1 MERWGVFRRRYPY
14 KEDGSIKSGEW
25 NNGTLVQT
33 LIEKNLPQGHY
44 YGYARNGKPDGLGKM
59 NYADSSL
66 YVGKWHNG
74 KWHGQGLYVHG
85 KDSIYGEWKSGKI
98 CGDVIYRT
106 PTLLLRVHL

>member
-1 MERWGVFRRRYPY
+1 MEKWGVFRRRHPL

-85 KDSIYGEWKSGKI
+85 KDSIYGEWKSGKV

-106 PTLLLRVHL
+106 PTLLFEVV